1 MPVFDYQCRKCK
13 HIFEREHPLGEDPR
27 VKCPICRGPAKK
39 LISNVGVVFKGSG
52 FYCTDNRKNDGGN
65 GSSLNGTP
73 VDVKKD
79 TKKEDK
85 KDDKKK
91 VEGNKGEEKE

>member
-27 VKCPICRGPAKK
+27 VKCPICRGAAKK

-52 FYCTDNRKNDGGN
+52 FYCTDHRKSDSGN
-65 GSSLNGTP
+65 GSSMNGTP

-79 TKKEDK
+79 IKKENKTDLK
-85 KDDKKK
+85 KDDNKK
-91 VEGNKGEEKE
+91 VEGK